1 MLTSQEKEKI
11 IFDLKKVETVKQAF
25 DYINTNFEIENCNIG
40 FVAKP
45 LFIEGLIKSINLLN
59 PKKR

>member
-1 MLTSQEKEKI
+1 MLTPAQKNKI
-11 IFDLKKVETVKQAF
+11 IEDCKKLETVKQAF
-25 DYINTNFEIENCNIG
+25 DYMNSEFEIENCTLG
-40 FVAKP
+40 YVAKP